1 MAEPLKYEATSFV
14 DSSVIAKHFGLFDE
28 SFEYGLM
35 LHPQFMKRCSYE

>member
-35 LHPQFMKRCSYE
+35 LQVRFMRRFPYE